1 MLHHHRVLRCHS
13 EPLFKVKDKMNVSFK
28 VNRSSWKKVNSNGE
42 QFHQYQQ
49 NEQAAVSSSH
59 WTQEKHDI
67 WQWKSR
73 SWVGKVAK
81 CGGVKPIMGS
91 QNTFFLLLDLQR
103 QYTYK
108 WTIKKRPILICSHT
122 KNQLKYELTTY
133 TNKGQSWSWSYSSW
147 IYNYP
152 CYQDILSIKMWVRI
166 PPRRVY
172 SMQHYVI

>member
-1 MLHHHRVLRCHS
+1 
-13 EPLFKVKDKMNVSFK
+13 
-28 VNRSSWKKVNSNGE
+28 
-42 QFHQYQQ
+42 
-49 NEQAAVSSSH
+49 
-59 WTQEKHDI
+59 
-67 WQWKSR
+67 
-73 SWVGKVAK
+73 
-81 CGGVKPIMGS
+81 MGS

-122 KNQLKYELTTY
+122 TNHLKYELTTY
-133 TNKGQSWSWSYSSW
+133 TNKGQSWSWSHSSW